1 MIQQDVY
8 MAGRMLDRPERVELA
23 NLAGG
28 FTILKT
34 EGFWVGPDGELY
46 DEDAYILRVI
56 TDDEHVLTAVLEVAF
71 GWARAIGERA
81 VLVVRSEVS
90 AQMVEF

>member
-8 MAGRMLDRPERVELA
+8 MAGQRIGLAEQTEIA

-28 FTILKT
+28 FTIVPT
-34 EGFWVGPDGELY
+34 EGGWVGDGGLVIE
-46 DEDAYILRVI
+46 ESYILRVI
-56 TDDEHVLTAVLEVAF
+56 TDDGHVLAGVLEVVF
-71 GWARAIGERA
+71 GWARAIGEQA

-90 AQMVEF
+90 AQMVEFS

>member
-8 MAGRMLDRPERVELA
+8 MAGHGIGVAERVEIA

-28 FTILKT
+28 FTIIKT
-34 EGFWVGPDGELY
+34 IGGWVGPDGLCH
-46 DEDAYILRVI
+46 EDAYILRVI